1 MPGAARAL
9 LRPRLLRH
17 EVSCMLVRLISSRV
31 CCFLTAVRIAL
42 QPLRRHLHAGA
53 RAAGTATYF
62 WGCHGCCSARAVH
75 TTPFSLLA
83 SPLLLIHP
91 LPPLFPPRRTKK
103 CTCNKPWSGAG
114 CDVNRAY
121 GRRSFF
127 GCHLQP
133 LPPAITEVCNTAI
146 NVQHR
151 CPGYRLLAYSLC
163 NHTCPLVENFGC
175 GIGNVSHVCADPL
188 IKCPDLVR

>member
-1 MPGAARAL
+1 MWWLTFLAFSSLSSTLTRTPAL
-9 LRPRLLRH
+9 PLCCP
-17 EVSCMLVRLISSRV
+17 SS
-31 CCFLTAVRIAL
+31 APAL
-42 QPLRRHLHAGA
+42 AFPHLCPRRHLLP
-53 RAAGTATYF
+53 R
-62 WGCHGCCSARAVH
+62 
-75 TTPFSLLA
+75 
-83 SPLLLIHP
+83 
-91 LPPLFPPRRTKK
+91 PPLVSPRRTKK

-146 NVQHR
+146 NVQQR